1 MYKMKRGSDATGR
14 PRPRP
19 ARAPHPLVS
28 LVLGSPVGAG
38 LRCSIYVPSDET
50 VSMLVA
56 VTLFAAVGSRAR
68 RDECVADDTKV
79 LALFPEGR
87 PQYDAFFAGE
97 CGK

>member
-1 MYKMKRGSDATGR
+1 
-14 PRPRP
+14 
-19 ARAPHPLVS
+19 
-28 LVLGSPVGAG
+28 
-38 LRCSIYVPSDET
+38 
-50 VSMLVA
+50 MLVA